1 MVCRQMRWTENRWQ
15 PSAARGLGPREAT
28 LIVRAVGAFPA
39 SRPRLLASAED
50 GIGGIPAG
58 WEGGCET
65 TWVCAAG
72 CATTA
77 NQSLSGPQP
86 PTPPTP
92 GWHSKWTRGSLREGT
107 AALTD
112 RGLGALPSE
121 GLAESWA
128 KEIRGFLPRLF
139 IPWLS

>member
-39 SRPRLLASAED
+39 SRPGPRVPE
-50 GIGGIPAG
+50 
-58 WEGGCET
+58 EGGMGGFPRGGGVGRET

-86 PTPPTP
+86 PTPPP
-92 GWHSKWTRGSLREGT
+92 GRHSKWTRGSLREGT